1 MYSSIFLHKVMQ
13 SKALVI
19 LVGTG
24 IMLIIGVQQLLAF
37 SKDYFI
43 QQAFV
48 THMETTN

>member
-1 MYSSIFLHKVMQ
+1 MQ

-24 IMLIIGVQQLLAF
+24 IMLIIGVQPLLALTHSLI
-37 SKDYFI
+37 SKDHFI

>member
-1 MYSSIFLHKVMQ
+1 MQ

-37 SKDYFI
+37 SKDHFI
-43 QQAFV
+43 QKVFV
-48 THMETTN
+48 THMETTI

>member
-1 MYSSIFLHKVMQ
+1 MQ

-24 IMLIIGVQQLLAF
+24 IMLIIGIQPLVAF
-37 SKDYFI
+37 KDHFI
-43 QQAFV
+43 QQVFV